1 MKNSIVLKIILGIGS
16 ATFLLA
22 GSFAAFNPLQY
33 VARNGIDI
41 AGQLTLLNDYRGSGA
56 VLIGAGII
64 MFLGII
70 HERMRFTSI
79 VVMSVLYT
87 TFALGRI
94 ISIIADGLPVEGLVK
109 ATVVELIIGL
119 VAIFALIK
127 FKENN

>member
-16 ATFLLA
+16 AMFLLA
-22 GSFAAFNPLQY
+22 GSFSAFNPLQY

-94 ISIIADGLPVEGLVK
+94 ISIIVDGIPMEGLVK

>member
-16 ATFLLA
+16 AMFLLS
-22 GSFAAFNPLQY
+22 GSFAVFNPLQY

-79 VVMSVLYT
+79 VVMSVLYS

>member
-16 ATFLLA
+16 AMFLLA

-79 VVMSVLYT
+79 VVMSVLYST
-87 TFALGRI
+87 LALGRI

>member
-16 ATFLLA
+16 AMFLLA

-41 AGQLTLLNDYRGSGA
+41 VGQLTLLNDYRGSGA

-109 ATVVELIIGL
+109 ATIVELIIGL